1 MIRFEYTGTKPEFG
15 TPDAAGF
22 DLVSSQ
28 DVTLSFGEI
37 RIVPVDL
44 RTAFPNYKA
53 VIFYEK
59 SGMGL
64 KGFDCKGG
72 LIDAD
77 YRGQYGVLLRYLPS
91 FRLRSDGTIELGRV
105 MKPDGS
111 WIVSQD
117 TLHLPVGTKLC
128 NMLVIQNDTRFV
140 DWVKVQQLT
149 ESQRLGGYGST
160 GETVK

>member
-1 MIRFEYTGTKPEFG
+1 MIRFEYIGQKPEFG
-15 TPDAAGF
+15 TPDAAGY
-22 DLVSSQ
+22 DLVSSV
-28 DVTLSFGEI
+28 DITLSFGEI

-72 LIDAD
+72 LIDSD
-77 YRGQYGVLLRYLPS
+77 YRDNYGVLLRYLPS
-91 FRLRSDGTIELGRV
+91 FRLRSDGTIELGRTY
-105 MKPDGS
+105 KPDGTVIES
-111 WIVSQD
+111 KE
-117 TLHLPVGTKLC
+117 TMYLPVGTKLC

-149 ESQRLGGYGST
+149 ESQRLGGYGTT
-160 GETVK
+160 GNKV